1 MRFVENNNYLI
12 SILVPIGLRL

>member
-12 SILVPIGLRL
+12 SLLVPIGLRL